1 MTGYFNTTEINS
13 ALTSIG
19 TKLTEKA
26 NIANLYPVLKKATS
40 SSEDPTPGYVY
51 QVLIEFSFESS
62 DNCQHLVEYL
72 NKRLQRPSPHGVLK
86 TLKTVNHLVGKGSRH
101 FRNRL
106 RQNDEFVKNAPN
118 FANHSSAY
126 TGTEILENI
135 RKLSKDIL
143 LELFRDDRI
152 AEDSSSSPEQLHQLP
167 AVSPSGMGSY
177 GTSSGGKYEGFG
189 NSPINRSS
197 VTDKVRDL
205 LESVMS
211 LPDPKKQIMQ
221 LCLEDPIGDY
231 VPLQLISDPVQSDP
245 KKVVTTPKPHVPGR
259 AGGGWESSSEDDNED
274 AALEEFTKKIDDDKA
289 GDSEESRVIKEFCCQ
304 ELGNLEILPRLRNIV
319 NLLKYGD
326 VQTGVFTL
334 INILQHENDHEK
346 LLKALLILEHL
357 LHHGVC
363 SPNKLQSLFVKV
375 SERLEKSK
383 CDEVAYKAQK
393 ISLIL
398 AAQI

>member
-86 TLKTVNHLVGKGSRH
+86 TLKTINHLVGKGSRH

-245 KKVVTTPKPHVPGR
+245 KKSCDHSQT
-259 AGGGWESSSEDDNED
+259 SC
-274 AALEEFTKKIDDDKA
+274 
-289 GDSEESRVIKEFCCQ
+289 SR
-304 ELGNLEILPRLRNIV
+304 
-319 NLLKYGD
+319 
-326 VQTGVFTL
+326 
-334 INILQHENDHEK
+334 
-346 LLKALLILEHL
+346 
-357 LHHGVC
+357 
-363 SPNKLQSLFVKV
+363 
-375 SERLEKSK
+375 
-383 CDEVAYKAQK
+383 
-393 ISLIL
+393 
-398 AAQI
+398 